1 MSRSLRVPFTILLTV
16 SAVLTPWIGLLHSG
30 EGSPV
35 GLPADPADVVVQGDS
50 DVYDA
55 VWHFWWTEKA
65 LSESLDPMFCPLVFH
80 PRGASM
86 SMHNIGWPSTL
97 AIANPLFS
105 IDPVSALNTALFFGT
120 ALVFAAGVLIARQWG
135 AGWDGAFLAGF
146 IVALMPSRAGHLYQ
160 HYMIAQMGWAM
171 LSLYF
176 FTDYLDRQGR
186 GLILAGLFA
195 GLATLESLYHVLFV
209 FLGATAV
216 MILRKGGFTKAT
228 AFRALTSLTI
238 GVALAGV
245 WFIPRNVGTAGD
257 PMSWREAV
265 HWSAEPLSYLM
276 PSPFGLAGVV
286 FSLPLKHS
294 WMPNA
299 FEGNVSFG
307 LSVLLVFVTVCL
319 RKRRPAL
326 FLIVLF
332 LVLLSLGPLL
342 KWRGTPT
349 SLVLPWMAPARL
361 SLLANARV
369 PARISLLVGV
379 IAAVTAGVAYKSLK
393 PLLRSL
399 VLFFVLF
406 ELCIPVFPVLPVAVP
421 DACLQASGPVLD
433 LPAGCMTRIT
443 AFYQT
448 RHGQPRLTA
457 FLARGG
463 FKALEDAGLS
473 GLLMGDT
480 NIVTVDVLLA
490 TTAETALYH
499 RMLLEPAQRQLYD
512 SLYAPAFPSGTPDD
526 SVWVWRR

>member
-1 MSRSLRVPFTILLTV
+1 MSRSLTVPFTILVTV
-16 SAVLTPWIGLLHSG
+16 SAVLAPWLGLLLSG
-30 EGSPV
+30 DGTPV

-55 VWHFWWTEKA
+55 VWHFWWTERA
-65 LSESLDPMFCPLVFH
+65 LSGSLDPMFCPLVFH

-86 SMHNIGWPSTL
+86 AMHNIGWPSTL
-97 AIANPLFS
+97 ALANPLVS
-105 IDPVSALNTALFFGT
+105 ADPVIALNTALFLGT
-120 ALVFAAGVLIARQWG
+120 AIVFAAGVLLARQWG

-160 HYMIAQMGWAM
+160 HYMIAQMGWGM

-176 FTDYLDRQGR
+176 FTNCLKRGR
-186 GLILAGLFA
+186 GLPFAALFA
-195 GLATLESLYHVLFV
+195 GLATLESFYHVIFIC
-209 FLGATAV
+209 FGAVAV
-216 MILRKGGFTKAT
+216 MILLKGRFTKGRAI
-228 AFRALTSLTI
+228 RALASLAA
-238 GVALAGV
+238 GVALAAI
-245 WFIPRNVGTAGD
+245 WFIPRGGGISAE
-257 PMSWREAV
+257 PMTWREAV

-276 PSPFGLAGVV
+276 PSPFGLAGTV
-286 FSLPLKHS
+286 FSLPLKQC

-307 LSVLLVFVTVCL
+307 LSVLVVFILTCAA
-319 RKRRPAL
+319 KRRWAL
-326 FLIVLF
+326 CLIVLSI
-332 LVLLSLGPLL
+332 VLLSLGPLL
-342 KWRGTPT
+342 KWKGTPT

-369 PARISLLVGV
+369 PARLAMLAGA
-379 IAAVTAGVAYKSLK
+379 IAAVTAGVAYGGLK
-393 PLLRSL
+393 PLLRNL

-406 ELCIPVFPVLPVAVP
+406 ELFIPVFPTLSASVP
-421 DACLQASGPVLD
+421 DACLRATGPVLD

-463 FKALEDAGLS
+463 FKALEDAGLN
-473 GLLMGDT
+473 GLLMGDSS
-480 NIVTVDVLLA
+480 IVTADVLTG

-499 RMLLEPAQRQLYD
+499 RMLLEPVQRALYD
-512 SLYAPAFPSGTPDD
+512 SLYAPAFPSGTQDD
-526 SVWVWRR
+526 SVWVWQR